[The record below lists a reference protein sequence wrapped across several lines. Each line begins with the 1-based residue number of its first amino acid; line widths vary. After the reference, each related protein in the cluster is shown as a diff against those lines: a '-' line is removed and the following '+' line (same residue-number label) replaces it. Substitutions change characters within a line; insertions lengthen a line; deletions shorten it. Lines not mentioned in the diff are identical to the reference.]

1 MDVIEAKERER
12 ERRRGIWP
20 FSASTG
26 RMMGTVDGGLRQG
39 KARQCKGMML
49 HACRHVPELCTLPM
63 SFGPLWVRRPA
74 VGPQRRSRVST
85 QPWVRAHCLQKS
97 VGAHMEDREFAARKE
112 PPGEGEDLDCI
123 TFKG

>member
-1 MDVIEAKERER
+1 MDVIEAKER

-63 SFGPLWVRRPA
+63 SFVFLDDDAIHRIEGSHRDLSKAPPSHQSATHLP
-74 VGPQRRSRVST
+74 T
-85 QPWVRAHCLQKS
+85 N
-97 VGAHMEDREFAARKE
+97 ERKE
-112 PPGEGEDLDCI
+112 CEHGKEFEMKDAGI
-123 TFKG
+123 A